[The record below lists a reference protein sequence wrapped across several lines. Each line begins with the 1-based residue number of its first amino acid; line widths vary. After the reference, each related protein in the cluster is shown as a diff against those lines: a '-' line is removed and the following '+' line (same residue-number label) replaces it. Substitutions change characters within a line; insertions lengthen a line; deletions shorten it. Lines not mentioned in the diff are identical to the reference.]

1 MDKMIPEINRA
12 IERKYQ
18 DIKETGKI
26 YSGIKSLYET
36 IAWEDPQ
43 LASYVRQKMPCSG
56 SRRPADHCR
65 KFYKR

>member
-26 YSGIKSLYET
+26 WQRET
-36 IAWEDPQ
+36 HMEAKH
-43 LASYVRQKMPCSG
+43 L
-56 SRRPADHCR
+56 R
-65 KFYKR
+65 KLTKI

>member
-43 LASYVRQKMPCSG
+43 LASYVRQKMMKMAEANGALP
-56 SRRPADHCR
+56 
-65 KFYKR
+65 